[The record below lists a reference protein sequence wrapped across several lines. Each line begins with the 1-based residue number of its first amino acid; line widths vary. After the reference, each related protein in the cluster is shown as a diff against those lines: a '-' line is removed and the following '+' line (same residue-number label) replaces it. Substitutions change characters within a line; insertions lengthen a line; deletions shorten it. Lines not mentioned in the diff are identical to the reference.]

1 MKQLIFYFSILLT
14 LLTTS
19 CSNEDITLSAENNDG
34 KSKITFAVS
43 IPQFAVSSR
52 AFNAN
57 NDVSN
62 VTKLDV
68 LVFDD
73 NGIYIAKP
81 TVTLKKTD
89 GKSTG
94 YYSMSL
100 ETTTDIRHLHFIAN
114 YTDDIAAPTND
125 VINENMLLSSLKVNK
140 VNDGTDAYWQRITL
154 NGVSEPVDEDKD
166 NLTDGIPIIR
176 LIRNFAAI
184 QLVETNDLDTNNT
197 GENTAFI
204 QGYALYHAP
213 LQGSVAPILRND
225 VLGGFAKYT
234 TEISYDALVAQGYI
248 GFEPSGVDL
257 DQNSPTT
264 FDTNEKYTYERSQ
277 GVNGSHT
284 ANPTCIIMKGMY
296 NNKPYYYKIDIAED
310 YKNFH
315 LLRNF
320 RYIITINKAC
330 AGYDTLDDAIKG
342 SSFNQLVDVGIKIEE
357 ITDGETTLTVSPTDI
372 TLINGVDQKLEVDFK
387 CTSTKTST
395 PTVKLQGPYD
405 AKPTTNFITGIT
417 SGSNEW
423 TISTNENGENIL
435 NVNEGTLIVAIDEL
449 TSDEIGDR
457 QVQTFEI
464 ATSDGLSRKVQI
476 TLIDKFRFDPTFTG
490 PNDDE
495 LYEYTFHI
503 PTYLPESMFPLE
515 IYLTEPTCSFTPAS
529 GKNLSVDW
537 IEPTST
543 SQGTWRYKKVLTWNE
558 YSLNSTG
565 IYTCYFKANEEIT
578 ETKTMTV
585 SNTYAYDGSATL
597 QVPTIITIEGS
608 DIVDNTITWY
618 EGEETAKSINV
629 SVTPAD
635 VTITLI
641 SITGDFTFD
650 EETMTITPNSE
661 TPTEG
666 TLTVTASDGTNKTL
680 DLKVLSR
687 PLDMNVE
694 FGNGTQYYGI
704 GKTFT
709 LTFTTNK
716 TGKYKVTNANFKLNS
731 AESPFE
737 FDATANTP
745 IEVETCE
752 TITWSDVASIT
763 IEYLGDDAGG
773 TNPKTWT
780 GSKRNILLIKT
791 NNSNYNGNTTFKLHT
806 SEINRNN
813 WDSNRNGPITAKE
826 SNTLENGIEF
836 EYNNLESNVTY
847 YLAYRTGMINRT
859 YYNESMS
866 AADFA
871 TENVK
876 ITFEQ

>member
-52 AFNAN
+52 AFNDN

-81 TVTLKKTD
+81 IVTLEKTD

-114 YTDDIAAPTND
+114 YTDEIAVPTND
-125 VINENMLLSSLKVNK
+125 VINENMLLSSLKVN
-140 VNDGTDAYWQRITL
+140 NGTDAYWQRITL
-154 NGVSEPVDEDKD
+154 NGVSEPEDENEDK
-166 NLTDGIPIIR
+166 LTDGIPIIH

-184 QLVETNDLDTNNT
+184 QLVETNDLDTKNT
-197 GENTAFI
+197 GENIAFI

-257 DQNSPTT
+257 DQESPTT
-264 FDTNEKYTYERSQ
+264 FDINEKYTYERSQ

-284 ANPTCIIMKGMY
+284 ANPTCIIMKGKY
-296 NNKPYYYKIDIAED
+296 NDNPYYYKIDIAED

-330 AGYDTLDDAIKG
+330 AGYGSLDDAIKG

-372 TLINGVDQKLEVDFK
+372 TLINGVDQELEVDFK

-405 AKPTTNFITGIT
+405 AKPTTNFITDIT
-417 SGSNEW
+417 SGSNELI
-423 TISTNENGENIL
+423 ISTNENGEKVL

-476 TLIDKFRFDPTFTG
+476 TLIDKFIFDPTFTG

-529 GKNLSVDW
+529 GENLSVDW

-558 YSLNSTG
+558 YSQNSTG
-565 IYTCYFKANEEIT
+565 VYTCYFKANEEIT

-585 SNTYAYDGSATL
+585 SNRYAYDGIATL
-597 QVPTIITIEGS
+597 AVPTTITI
-608 DIVDNTITWY
+608 W
-618 EGEETAKSINV
+618 
-629 SVTPAD
+629 
-635 VTITLI
+635 L
-641 SITGDFTFD
+641 
-650 EETMTITPNSE
+650 TMKYTYNFYGNSY
-661 TPTEG
+661 T
-666 TLTVTASDGTNKTL
+666 
-680 DLKVLSR
+680 
-687 PLDMNVE
+687 
-694 FGNGTQYYGI
+694 
-704 GKTFT
+704 
-709 LTFTTNK
+709 
-716 TGKYKVTNANFKLNS
+716 
-731 AESPFE
+731 
-737 FDATANTP
+737 
-745 IEVETCE
+745 E
-752 TITWSDVASIT
+752 TITAPAPSIT
-763 IEYLGDDAGG
+763 INSDSSISASFGTYDKNKGWPLTIKNADASTKATITFKYMPYGYSNYSKTLNISDLLKG
-773 TNPKTWT
+773 TNPI
-780 GSKRNILLIKT
+780 REIIL
-791 NNSNYNGNTTFKLHT
+791 
-806 SEINRNN
+806 
-813 WDSNRNGPITAKE
+813 
-826 SNTLENGIEF
+826 
-836 EYNNLESNVTY
+836 
-847 YLAYRTGMINRT
+847 
-859 YYNESMS
+859 
-866 AADFA
+866 
-871 TENVK
+871 
-876 ITFEQ
+876 EQN

>member
-1 MKQLIFYFSILLT
+1 MT

-81 TVTLKKTD
+81 TVTLEKTD

-114 YTDDIAAPTND
+114 YTDEIAAPTND
-125 VINENMLLSSLKVNK
+125 VINENMLLSSLKVN
-140 VNDGTDAYWQRITL
+140 NGTDAYWQRITL
-154 NGVSEPVDEDKD
+154 NGVSEPVDKDND
-166 NLTDGIPIIR
+166 NLTDGIPIIH

-184 QLVETNDLDTNNT
+184 QLVETNDLDTKNT

-213 LQGSVAPILRND
+213 LQGSVVPILRND

-248 GFEPSGVDL
+248 GFEPSDVDL
-257 DQNSPTT
+257 DQSPTT
-264 FDTNEKYTYERSQ
+264 FDINEKYTYERSQ

-284 ANPTCIIMKGMY
+284 ANPTCIIMKGKY
-296 NNKPYYYKIDIAED
+296 NDDPYYYKIDIAED

-330 AGYDTLDDAIKG
+330 AGYGSLDDAIKG

-372 TLINGVDQKLEVDFK
+372 TLINGVDQELEVDFK
-387 CTSTKTST
+387 CTSTKTPT

-405 AKPTTNFITGIT
+405 AKPTTNFITDIT
-417 SGSNEW
+417 SGSNELI
-423 TISTNENGENIL
+423 ISTNENGEKVL

-476 TLIDKFRFDPTFTG
+476 TLIDKFIFDPTFTG

-529 GKNLSVDW
+529 GENLSVDW

-558 YSLNSTG
+558 YSQNSTG
-565 IYTCYFKANEEIT
+565 VYTCYFKANEEIT

-585 SNTYAYDGSATL
+585 SNRYAYDGIATL
-597 QVPTIITIEGS
+597 AVPTTITITGN
-608 DIVDNTITWY
+608 DIVDNTLTWY
-618 EGEETAKSINV
+618 VGDTTPKTISINITPSNDV
-629 SVTPAD
+629 TLSSVTTTNGF
-635 VTITLI
+635 TINEQSLA
-641 SITGDFTFD
+641 
-650 EETMTITPNSE
+650 ITPPATTSE
-661 TPTEG
+661 G
-666 TLTVTASDGTNKTL
+666 VLTVTASDGTTKTL
-680 DLKVLSR
+680 NLKVLER

-694 FGNGTQYYGI
+694 FGDGTQYYGS

-709 LTFTTNK
+709 LRFTTNK
-716 TGKYKVTNANFKLNS
+716 TGTYKVTNANFKLNGKIAS
-731 AESPFE
+731 DESPLE
-737 FDATANTP
+737 LNATADTP
-745 IEVETCE
+745 IDVNCE
-752 TITWSDVASIT
+752 TTTWSEIASIT
-763 IEYLGDDAGG
+763 IEYQVDEAGG
-773 TNPKTWT
+773 INPETWT
-780 GSKRNILLIKT
+780 GRTRNRLLIKT
-791 NNSNYNGNTTFKLHT
+791 TNSNYTGGNTTFGLYRNKIT
-806 SEINRNN
+806 NNN
-813 WDSNRNGPITAKE
+813 WRNATKCE
-826 SNTLENGIEF
+826 NNTTLKNGVEF
-836 EYNNLESNVTY
+836 EIPNLDANSTY
-847 YLAYRTGMINRT
+847 YLAFRTGNNN
-859 YYNESMS
+859 YYNVSMTVS
-866 AADFA
+866 NFA
-871 TENVK
+871 KENVE
-876 ITFEQ
+876 ISFSGN